1 MYSKVLIHTQQ
12 IVGRRTVIVG
22 IFFNTLLN
30 ILNGKSKLFGVFYY
44 VFV

>member
-1 MYSKVLIHTQQ
+1 MYSEVLIHTQQ
-12 IVGRRTVIVG
+12 IVGRRTVIVS

-30 ILNGKSKLFGVFYY
+30 VLNGKSKLFGIFNY